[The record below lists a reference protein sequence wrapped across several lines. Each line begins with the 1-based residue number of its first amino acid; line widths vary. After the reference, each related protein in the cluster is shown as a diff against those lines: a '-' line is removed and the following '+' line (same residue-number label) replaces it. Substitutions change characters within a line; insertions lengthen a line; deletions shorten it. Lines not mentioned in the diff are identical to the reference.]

1 MAKVPQE
8 KRPTNKHR
16 SQEANQAPP
25 AKEGTLQTPT
35 CLDRARHNSSKKSS
49 RSTSTT
55 SKSWERTR
63 TTSNAL
69 PVLTDTTR
77 RALAPTTETL
87 CPRTQIHNRIQRPE
101 RRAGKASPET
111 MCITSRMIVVSS
123 SLGSTLTAARTR
135 CFRRKR
141 QRSKKKRTRWTNIST
156 WPWLT
161 APRPSRI
168 KR

>member
-8 KRPTNKHR
+8 KRPIYKHR
-16 SQEANQAPP
+16 SLEVSRAPP
-25 AKEGTLQTPT
+25 AEEGTLQAPT
-35 CLDRARHNSSKKSS
+35 CPDRARHSSKKSS

-77 RALAPTTETL
+77 RALAPTTGTL
-87 CPRTQIHNRIQRPE
+87 CPRTRMQNRIRRPE
-101 RRAGKASPET
+101 RRVGKASLET

-141 QRSKKKRTRWTNIST
+141 QRSKKRRTQWTNIST

-161 APRPSRI
+161 APRPSQI